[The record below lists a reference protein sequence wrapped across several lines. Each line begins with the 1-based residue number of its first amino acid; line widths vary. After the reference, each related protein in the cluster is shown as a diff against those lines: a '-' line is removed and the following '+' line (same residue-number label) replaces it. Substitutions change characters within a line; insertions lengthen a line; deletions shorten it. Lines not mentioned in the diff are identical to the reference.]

1 MNSSSFHIV
10 VIVGLIFV
18 AIGLSAYTVNERELA
33 IKLQVGEVIE
43 SEIAPGLHFKIPI
56 YHTVR
61 KFPRRIL
68 KIDDA
73 PQRVFTLERTAMT
86 VDYFVKWR
94 IVAGSLRE
102 FYTSTGG
109 SQVVAM
115 DRLREIVKNSIVTEF
130 GKRTIQ
136 EAISVERTELMRDM
150 LANAAETAKG
160 LGIEVVDFRVKQ
172 VEFIAEVRN
181 SVYNQMREERALV
194 AAETRAE
201 GREAAELIRST
212 ADKDR
217 TVLLANAYRDGQ
229 IIRGDGDARAADI
242 YAKAYTKDAEFYAFY
257 RSIDAYKKS
266 ALVLIIEGML
276 PFMSPRKYRELVA
289 EISRLGDNQL
299 RTIGLIVMIV
309 GLLTLFLVRA

>member
-1 MNSSSFHIV
+1 MNNSKFSII

-18 AIGLSAYTVNERELA
+18 GVGMSVFTVGERELA
-33 IKLQVGEVIE
+33 IKLQVGKVVEANYE
-43 SEIAPGLHFKIPI
+43 PGLHFKIPVFQS
-56 YHTVR
+56 VR
-61 KFPRRIL
+61 KFPSQIL

-94 IVAGSLRE
+94 IIDEVP

-109 SQVVAM
+109 SQDVAM

-136 EAISVERTELMRDM
+136 EAISVERVELMRDM
-150 LANAAETAKG
+150 LVNAAETAKG

-172 VEFIAEVRN
+172 VEFIADVRN

-201 GREAAELIRST
+201 GREGSELIRST

-217 TVLLANAYRDGQ
+217 TILLANAYRDGQ
-229 IIRGDGDARAADI
+229 IIRGAGDARAAEI
-242 YAKAYTKDAEFYAFY
+242 YASAYQKDAEFYAFY
-257 RSIDAYKKS
+257 RSIDAYKNSLGK
-266 ALVLIIEGML
+266 AGDLMVLDPKNEFFRYL
-276 PFMSPRKYRELVA
+276 
-289 EISRLGDNQL
+289 NQSSGE
-299 RTIGLIVMIV
+299 R
-309 GLLTLFLVRA
+309 